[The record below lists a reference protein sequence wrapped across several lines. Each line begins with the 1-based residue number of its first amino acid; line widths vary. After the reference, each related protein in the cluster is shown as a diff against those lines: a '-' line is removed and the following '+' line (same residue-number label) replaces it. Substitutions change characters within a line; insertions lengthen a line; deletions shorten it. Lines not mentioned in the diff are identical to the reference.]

1 MGRSCSAAA
10 AQRPEGQEDRTK
22 IRALVCEALYH
33 PDPLLGVAE
42 HRGDVQQR
50 GAQTTAEDMDHDR
63 LYVWGL
69 RTTGA
74 RCGLMLCCGMAI
86 CVGGEYAVWEECSL
100 YMWPHLVEGPSR
112 SRGRVPP
119 SEAVE
124 AARSV
129 GGEHVLLHV
138 PIGEAVLESAGLRG
152 QALGEGLLGDVGVS
166 EMAQGVPLNAVH

>member
-1 MGRSCSAAA
+1 
-10 AQRPEGQEDRTK
+10 
-22 IRALVCEALYH
+22 
-33 PDPLLGVAE
+33 
-42 HRGDVQQR
+42 
-50 GAQTTAEDMDHDR
+50 
-63 LYVWGL
+63 
-69 RTTGA
+69 
-74 RCGLMLCCGMAI
+74 
-86 CVGGEYAVWEECSL
+86 
-100 YMWPHLVEGPSR
+100 MWPHLVEGPSR

-129 GGEHVLLHV
+129 GGEHVLLRV